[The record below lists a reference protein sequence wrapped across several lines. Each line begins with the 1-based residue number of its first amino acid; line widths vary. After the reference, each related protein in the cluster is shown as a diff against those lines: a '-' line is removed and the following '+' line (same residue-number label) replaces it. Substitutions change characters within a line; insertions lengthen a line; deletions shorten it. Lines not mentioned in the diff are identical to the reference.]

1 MKIIIS
7 VLFLAFT
14 CQLAFSQSIKEGL
27 ALLDNDNVPAA
38 RKVFQIIL
46 QKNPKDAGAWY
57 YLGEMAYHDEK
68 SDSAAWFYNKAREA
82 NPDSYFAHVGNG
94 TIQLDK
100 NMKSEADKSFGKA
113 LRAAGDK
120 EKAFVHSLIGEAYL
134 TSRFPNYDKAIQA
147 FTEARDLDTK
157 NAKAFVQL
165 GDAYLAK
172 GQVGDALSSYELAS
186 NKDKN
191 NPEILMKIAR
201 AYYKNNISDVA
212 TEQLEGVIQLFPDY
226 APAYKDL
233 YQIYFAKGQ
242 FSKVTPLLEKY
253 VSLVGND
260 VEQRAR
266 LVKFLTFQAKD
277 YKRAIQEA
285 YTVLE
290 QDPHYYPMHRWL
302 AWAYFEEG
310 DFQKSFEMSGLF
322 FKHAGNRP
330 IYASDYEYYAKAAS
344 KIGNV
349 EAAVTN
355 YKKVLELDSTRTE
368 VHDFIAKAYYENK
381 NWQEAEKAYVT
392 KIASGKTTNQDWY
405 YLGMAQYQQ
414 NKNAEADS
422 TFAKLT
428 EKQPTYATGWMMR
441 ARANNRLDPDRVNY
455 LAKPF
460 YEKYIELASADPEKY
475 KKQLVE
481 AYNFIGYYAS
491 QHEDLPGAIV
501 WYEKSVALDPANEE
515 AVGALKQLK
524 EITGGKK

>member
-1 MKIIIS
+1 
-7 VLFLAFT
+7 
-14 CQLAFSQSIKEGL
+14 
-27 ALLDNDNVPAA
+27 
-38 RKVFQIIL
+38 
-46 QKNPKDAGAWY
+46 
-57 YLGEMAYHDEK
+57 
-68 SDSAAWFYNKAREA
+68 
-82 NPDSYFAHVGNG
+82 
-94 TIQLDK
+94 
-100 NMKSEADKSFGKA
+100 
-113 LRAAGDK
+113 
-120 EKAFVHSLIGEAYL
+120 
-134 TSRFPNYDKAIQA
+134 
-147 FTEARDLDTK
+147 
-157 NAKAFVQL
+157 
-165 GDAYLAK
+165 
-172 GQVGDALSSYELAS
+172 
-186 NKDKN
+186 
-191 NPEILMKIAR
+191 
-201 AYYKNNISDVA
+201 
-212 TEQLEGVIQLFPDY
+212 
-226 APAYKDL
+226 
-233 YQIYFAKGQ
+233 
-242 FSKVTPLLEKY
+242 
-253 VSLVGND
+253 
-260 VEQRAR
+260 
-266 LVKFLTFQAKD
+266 
-277 YKRAIQEA
+277 
-285 YTVLE
+285 
-290 QDPHYYPMHRWL
+290 
-302 AWAYFEEG
+302 
-310 DFQKSFEMSGLF
+310 
-322 FKHAGNRP
+322 
-330 IYASDYEYYAKAAS
+330 YASDYEYYAKAAS